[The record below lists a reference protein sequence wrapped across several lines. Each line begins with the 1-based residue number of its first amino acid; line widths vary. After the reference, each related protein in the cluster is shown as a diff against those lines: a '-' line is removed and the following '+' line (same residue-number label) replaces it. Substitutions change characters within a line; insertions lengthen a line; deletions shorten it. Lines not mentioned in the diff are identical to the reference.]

1 MNGRD
6 WWGDG
11 TFQHSPS
18 LATKHSALVCSGNL
32 LLHRERYVRVEALH
46 AGDLATLPPGA
57 RHVALKGRGDSPM
70 SDDPDQVAQVVLDA
84 IGG

>member
-1 MNGRD
+1 M
-6 WWGDG
+6 
-11 TFQHSPS
+11 
-18 LATKHSALVCSGNL
+18 
-32 LLHRERYVRVEALH
+32 RVEALH